1 MTTRNPKTGPSATR
15 SAAWPDQWLMDEFR
29 RIGHGSA
36 AAAAAMPAPTAWE
49 ALSAAG
55 VADSVILKAASA
67 ASRLPAADLSRAGAE
82 LAPLLPRA
90 AALRFDVA
98 PVRLHEGALEVAA
111 ANPVRHGLAE
121 ELQAAASR
129 PVRLVLASPAQLRTA
144 RESVYRAPAPPPPA
158 AAHRRP
164 PATAPAATPAA
175 APAPLDL
182 GGAPVEVLDRI
193 LAAALRDKASDVH
206 LEPKADGMLAR
217 FRVDGALYDAGWI
230 PAETALPL
238 VSRIKVTAN
247 LDIADRIR
255 PQDGRAVTRLDGRPV
270 DLRVSTLPL
279 GGLGEKVVIRILDS
293 AVASTGLA
301 SLGFTP
307 AELHRLDR
315 LLAMREGMI
324 LATGPTGS
332 GKTTTLYS
340 ALRHVQSSE
349 SNVVTV
355 EDPIEYRLPGI
366 NQVQVNDRAG
376 LDFAAALRSI
386 LRQDPDIVLVGEI
399 RDAETAQ
406 IAIKASMTGHVVL
419 STLHTNDAPSAIS
432 RLADIGAEAGA
443 LSGALKGVL
452 AQRLVRR
459 LCGECSQPLALSDL
473 PPEQQV
479 LLMGRRTDG
488 LRRHVGCAA
497 CRGTGYR
504 GRMVVAEIL
513 VVDAAMQHAIAR
525 GAGVPELTELARGN
539 GMRTLWESGLE
550 RVLAGATSLHEL
562 VDNVAAPAQQESA
575 AQSDVDAL
583 LAQLLGGGG
592 KAPAAA
598 SAPAAPAARPPSVP
612 ARAGGGPGARVL
624 VVDEDREARRALR
637 AELEGAGFRV
647 IEAADGE
654 AGVAYARRLRPDL
667 VVTEIAMPRLDGI
680 GLLQALRDEAG
691 SPPVVVRT
699 GQDDAALLEWALEL
713 GAQGVYDRSADAR
726 LLTACVQ
733 APLRSAA

>member
-1 MTTRNPKTGPSATR
+1 MITRNPKTGPSAGHTGP
-15 SAAWPDQWLMDEFR
+15 WPDQWLMDEFR
-29 RIGHGSA
+29 RIGHASA
-36 AAAAAMPAPTAWE
+36 AAAAVIPAATAWE

-67 ASRLPAADLSRAGAE
+67 ASRLPPADLSGAGAE

-129 PVRLVLASPAQLRTA
+129 PVRLVLASPAQLRST

-158 AAHRRP
+158 AAHRHS
-164 PATAPAATPAA
+164 PAPAPAAGAGT
-175 APAPLDL
+175 LEL
-182 GGAPVEVLDRI
+182 GGTPVEILDRI

-206 LEPKADGMLAR
+206 LEPKADGMLVR
-217 FRVDGALYDAGWI
+217 FRVDGALYDAGWV
-230 PAETALPL
+230 PGETAPPL

-255 PQDGRAVTRLDGRPV
+255 PQDGRAVTRLGGRPV

-279 GGLGEKVVIRILDS
+279 GGVGEKVVIRILDS
-293 AVASTGLA
+293 NVASTGLE

-376 LDFAAALRSI
+376 LSFAAALRSI

-419 STLHTNDAPSAIS
+419 STLHTNDAPSAIA

-459 LCGECSQPLALSDL
+459 LCGECSQPLALSEL

-488 LRRHVGCAA
+488 LRRQVGCPA

-513 VVDAAMQHAIAR
+513 VVDAEMQHAVAR
-525 GAGVPELTELARGN
+525 GASVPELTELARGN

-562 VDNVAAPAQQESA
+562 VDNVAAPPVQDGG
-575 AQSDVDAL
+575 AQSEVDAL
-583 LAQLLGGGG
+583 LAQLLGGGS
-592 KAPAAA
+592 KAP
-598 SAPAAPAARPPSVP
+598 APAAPPARPPSAP
-612 ARAGGGPGARVL
+612 SRAGGGPGARIL

-667 VVTEIAMPRLDGI
+667 VVTEVAMPRLDGI

-691 SPPVVVRT
+691 APPVVVCT
-699 GQDDAALLEWALEL
+699 SQDDAALLDWAREL
-713 GAQGVYDRSADAR
+713 GAQGAYSRPVDVRQ
-726 LLTACVQ
+726 LTACLQ